1 MSEGVR
7 VWVDGA
13 LVEPGGRA
21 LSPLDHGVT
30 VGDGV
35 FETMKIVDGKSF
47 ALTRHLRRLDRS
59 LEGLGLE
66 PADHDYV
73 REGVEAVLGGD
84 PVPFGRLRVTVTAG
98 AGPLGSDRGGAP
110 LTYVVAAGLTPRPT
124 PTVRIATVPW
134 TRNETSA
141 VAGLKTTSYA
151 ENVVALAR
159 AKELGAA
166 EALFGNTKGELC
178 ECTGSN
184 VFVVRGGVA
193 LTPPLESGCLAGITR
208 ELTIEWGRAAGI
220 EVREESL
227 PLEIVRDADEVFLT
241 GTTRDVHPVA
251 AVDERELDAPGP
263 VTARLAE
270 IFAQRASERMDP

>member
-7 VWVDGA
+7 VWVDGI
-13 LVEPGGRA
+13 LIESGGLA
-21 LSPLDHGVT
+21 LSPIDHGVT

-35 FETMKIVDGKSF
+35 FETMKIVDGQAF

-59 LEGLGLE
+59 LLGLGLD
-66 PADHDYV
+66 PADHDHV
-73 REGVEAVLGGD
+73 REGVEAVLAGD
-84 PVPFGRLRVTVTAG
+84 AIPFGRLRVTVTAG
-98 AGPLGSDRGGAP
+98 VGPLGSDRGDAAM
-110 LTYVVAAGLTPRPT
+110 TYVVAAGAAPRPT

-159 AKELGAA
+159 AKSLGAA
-166 EALFGNTKGELC
+166 DALFGNTKGELC

-184 VFVVRGGVA
+184 VFVVLDGVVR
-193 LTPPLESGCLAGITR
+193 TPPLESGCLAGITR
-208 ELTIEWGRAAGI
+208 ELTIEWAREAGI
-220 EVREESL
+220 EVREEAM
-227 PLEIVRDADEVFLT
+227 PLDVVHRAEEVFLT

-251 AVDERELDAPGP
+251 AVDDRELDAPGP

-270 IFAQRASERMDP
+270 IFAQRASERLDP